1 MGLNSKQLLWLFLNF
16 NALFVSFN
24 FFCFYYISL
33 KINKKTFYMDINSDD
48 FVLQSVS
55 EHP

>member
-48 FVLQSVS
+48 FVIQSVS